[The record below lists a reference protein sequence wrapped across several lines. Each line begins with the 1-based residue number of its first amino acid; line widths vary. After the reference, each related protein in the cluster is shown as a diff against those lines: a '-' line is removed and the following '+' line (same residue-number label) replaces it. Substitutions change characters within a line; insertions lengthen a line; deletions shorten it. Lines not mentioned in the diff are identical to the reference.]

1 MIKNEYKMQAKVLL
15 SGHWSKCIIVTLLSF
30 VYIFISILLVDI
42 IASLFYNNIIT
53 GILLFLDAFII
64 LPVLYS
70 ATICIKNINTQ
81 QDKFSYSD
89 FTKISITNAKRVLKV
104 GGLLFLETLPVI
116 LLFVLSISL
125 LIWSVFQTTYIYV
138 LSGIISSNL
147 IIIAIVS
154 FILTVIFSNIL
165 IKKWIL
171 HLISSFVMDEEKD
184 LKMMEVITKSKLYL
198 KNNKKKFMQLSSSF
212 GLWNSLSIFT
222 LGIGYIFLIPYMKL
236 SFYLAYKSL
245 DNK

>member
-1 MIKNEYKMQAKVLL
+1 MLKNEYKMQAKVLL
-15 SGHWSKCIIVTLLSF
+15 SGHWSKCIIITLLSF

-70 ATICIKNINTQ
+70 TTICIKNINTK

-89 FTKISITNAKRVLKV
+89 FVKTAILNAKRVLKI

-116 LLFVLSISL
+116 LIFVLSFSL
-125 LIWSVFQTTYIYV
+125 LVWSIFQTTYIYV
-138 LSGIISSNL
+138 LSGTIASNL
-147 IIIAIVS
+147 IIIVVVS

-165 IKKWIL
+165 MKKWII
-171 HLISSFVMDEEKD
+171 HLISSFVMDEYTD
-184 LKMMEVITKSKLYL
+184 LKMMDVITKSKLYF
-198 KNNKKKFMQLSSSF
+198 KNNKKKFMQIISSF
-212 GLWNSLSIFT
+212 SLWNSLSILS
-222 LGIGYIFLIPYMKL
+222 LGIGYLFLIPYMKL